1 MTDTQLPDDHSPAPH
16 PWAAPIAVAG
26 VLGVLAY
33 IGTWVSGGI
42 LWDGY
47 DPTRQAISELFAIGA
62 PAGSRV
68 PLSIG
73 LAASGIGLTA
83 FGWAMHV
90 GLPGRGRLGP
100 ALAVVSGV
108 MTVAVV
114 FFPCTAECPGAGS
127 SFTDTMHVVTA
138 GSGYVA
144 LMLAPLATG
153 WRVRDRLPGLALA
166 SWVLGGA
173 ALALFLART
182 VGFAPEYSGLQ
193 QRIFNTVADAWYVV
207 AAVVIVRRDRRHRA
221 DGPLPRG

>member
-1 MTDTQLPDDHSPAPH
+1 MTPPPVPDDHSPAPH

-26 VLGVLAY
+26 VIGVLAY

-42 LWDGY
+42 LWEGY

-62 PAGSRV
+62 PAAVRL

-73 LAASGIGLTA
+73 LALSGIGLAA

-90 GLPGRGRLGP
+90 GLPGRSRVGP
-100 ALAVVSGV
+100 GLAAISGV

-138 GSGYVA
+138 GSGYIA
-144 LMLAPLATG
+144 LMLAPLAVG
-153 WRVRDRLPGLALA
+153 WRVRDRLPRLALA

-173 ALALFLART
+173 ALGLFLVRT
-182 VGFAPEYSGLQ
+182 AGFAPEHSGLQ
-193 QRIFNTVADAWYVV
+193 QRIFNTIADAWYVV
-207 AAVVIVRRDRRHRA
+207 AAVVIVRRHRRHHA
-221 DGPLPRG
+221 STPSCG

>member
-1 MTDTQLPDDHSPAPH
+1 MTPPPVPDDECRAPH

-26 VLGVLAY
+26 VAGVLAY

-42 LWDGY
+42 LWEGY
-47 DPTRQAISELFAIGA
+47 DPTRQAISELYAIGA
-62 PAGSRV
+62 PGGSRV

-73 LAASGIGLTA
+73 LAVSGVGLMA

-90 GLPGRGRLGP
+90 GLPGRSRLGP
-100 ALAVVSGV
+100 GLAVVSGA

-114 FFPCTAECPGAGS
+114 FFPCTAACPGAGS

-138 GSGYVA
+138 GGGYVA

-153 WRVRDRLPGLALA
+153 WRVRDRLPGLARV

-173 ALALFLART
+173 ALGLFLART
-182 VGFAPEYSGLQ
+182 AGFAPEYSGLQ

-207 AAVVIVRRDRRHRA
+207 AAVVVVRRHRRHRS
-221 DGPLPRG
+221 GPSSHA